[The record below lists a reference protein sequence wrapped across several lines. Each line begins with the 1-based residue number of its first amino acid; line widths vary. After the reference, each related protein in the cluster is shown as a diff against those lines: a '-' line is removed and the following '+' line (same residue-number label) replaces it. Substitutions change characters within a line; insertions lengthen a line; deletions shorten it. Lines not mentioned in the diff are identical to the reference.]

1 MCSGAGQFAR
11 RPPTTPGAGLQ
22 GRSIGGP
29 SSSLAGHVRRLASP
43 LHDGASDPG
52 AGPVR
57 PVKAFL
63 QRLEPAHLNG
73 LSVALGVAATHAV
86 IGALFGET
94 AGLAAVAGAVCASMP
109 DVPNPPHRVLS
120 RVLPAAFAAAL
131 VTALAGWADGSL
143 ALTLA
148 LIAAVSFVSLMALAW
163 GLRAGPLSFSPVLA
177 MVFSMAWDRTAGSA
191 TPVEH
196 ALWVGLG
203 GCVYAGWARA
213 SAVLL
218 RHRLREL
225 AIANALRATEQ
236 RVRSRAQRIALAV
249 NADEARIRSSIAD
262 DVVLADALQAARDQ
276 VFAARRSPRSRKQ
289 TDLVLGLI
297 ELRDLLLASRL
308 DTELLGQ
315 DFPGRQWRSA
325 LADTLRQLAGVLR
338 GLADAVAYG
347 SPLPEVSAQT
357 WRANLAARLA
367 EVDAPPGDSRG
378 HLVSALQSRLG
389 HMMDDVCAMVVRQA
403 RADDLESPWTP
414 EKLAPFVSPE
424 GWPLASLK
432 PHLTLQ
438 SSVMRH
444 ALRSAVALTLAYALG
459 ASLPWAAHPFWLM
472 LSVAV
477 VLRGN
482 LEQTIARRNDRI
494 LGTVQ
499 GCLLVMLLAHVHWVP
514 LLSLC
519 FIAGVGVAHA
529 YVNRRYRVAAT
540 AATLMALLQPLMLDP
555 TSDPAIGERLA
566 DTVIGAGLAWLFSF
580 VLPSWERAAVPR
592 LATAL
597 RGALAR
603 HAANMLR
610 WAPSAEEQLAQRVS
624 RQQVYTALA
633 ALAAAA
639 QRTRAEPESVRLP
652 EAEIE
657 SALSHGYRLMALLGA
672 VQQQVQRRVDR
683 LDPARAQAALPLAL
697 KACVD
702 VLNGEPMTGTDPAE
716 IPDADAG
723 AWPEHLGQQDLTPW
737 LLRRLRLCRHEARE
751 FVGALDQ
758 LQPQGVKT

>member
-1 MCSGAGQFAR
+1 MKAWF
-11 RPPTTPGAGLQ
+11 
-22 GRSIGGP
+22 
-29 SSSLAGHVRRLASP
+29 RRLEA
-43 LHDGASDPG
+43 
-52 AGPVR
+52 V
-57 PVKAFL
+57 
-63 QRLEPAHLNG
+63 HLNG

-86 IGALFGET
+86 VAAAFGET
-94 AGLAAVAGAVCASMP
+94 AGLAASGGAVCASLT
-109 DVPNPPHRVLS
+109 DVPNPPQRVLP
-120 RVLPAAFAAAL
+120 RVLPAVFAATV
-131 VTALAGWADGSL
+131 VTAGVGLAHGSL
-143 ALTLA
+143 AAT
-148 LIAAVSFVSLMALAW
+148 IAWVAVVAFLSLMTLAW

-177 MVFSMAWDRTAGSA
+177 MVFAMAWDRSTGATSPWAHAG
-191 TPVEH
+191 
-196 ALWVGLG
+196 WVGLG
-203 GCVYAGWARA
+203 GCVYTGWARGA
-213 SAVLL
+213 AVLL

-225 AIANALRATEQ
+225 ALVTALQATEQ
-236 RVRSRAQRIALAV
+236 RMRSRAERIAGAV
-249 NADEARIRSSIAD
+249 DGEQARIRASIAD

-276 VFAARRSPRSRKQ
+276 VFAARRSPRSRRQ

-325 LADTLRQLAGVLR
+325 LADTLRQLAATLAALANTLR
-338 GLADAVAYG
+338 QGA
-347 SPLPEVSAQT
+347 PLPEVSAEAWKAQ
-357 WRANLAARLA
+357 LAARLA
-367 EVDAPPGDSRG
+367 DVSAPVGDSRG

-389 HMMDDVCAMVVRQA
+389 HMMDDVCAMVARQA
-403 RADDLESPWTP
+403 RTDDPVSAWTP
-414 EKLAPFVSPE
+414 EKLAQFVSPE
-424 GWPLASLK
+424 GWPLAALK

-438 SSVMRH
+438 SGVMRH
-444 ALRSAVALTLAYALG
+444 ALRSAIALSFAYWLG
-459 ASLPWAAHPFWLM
+459 AMLPWAAHPFWLM

-482 LEQTIARRNDRI
+482 LEQTLSRRNERI
-494 LGTVQ
+494 IGTVQ
-499 GCLLVMLLAHVHWVP
+499 GCLLVLLLAHVEWVP
-514 LLSLC
+514 ALAAV
-519 FIAGVGVAHA
+519 FIAAVGTAHA

-555 TSDPAIGERLA
+555 TSHPFVGERLA

-592 LATAL
+592 LGQQL

-610 WAPSAEEQLAQRVS
+610 WQPGADEQLAQRLS
-624 RQQVYTALA
+624 RQQAYTALA

-639 QRTRAEPESVRLP
+639 QRTRVEPESVRLP

-672 VQQQVQRRVDR
+672 VQHQVQRRGTR
-683 LDPARAQAALPLAL
+683 LDAAKAETALPLAR

-702 VLNGEPMTGTDPAE
+702 VLNGEPMTGTDPAD

-737 LLRRLRLCRHEARE
+737 LLRRLRLCRIEARE
-751 FVGALDQ
+751 FVAALDQ
-758 LQPQGVKT
+758 IQPQGVPR